1 MRLLYNVN
9 SVQNKMKL
17 ENLVGE
23 FFTHIGMSF
32 FFCSILPLIKLQ
44 NNLISNKPHRGDVA
58 LILYFS

>member
-32 FFCSILPLIKLQ
+32 FLFDFTINQIAK
-44 NNLISNKPHRGDVA
+44 
-58 LILYFS
+58 